1 MTGYPVH
8 PRHQI
13 KVKGNRIFSFAR
25 YIAKNVG
32 ETLSKNL
39 SSK

>member
-1 MTGYPVH
+1 MTGYPVQ

-13 KVKGNRIFSFAR
+13 NVKDNRILSFAR

-32 ETLSKNL
+32 KTISKNL